1 MLSKG
6 LIIIGM
12 LILLII
18 LILSAVT
25 IHDINLDERNLIC
38 EMAGYDRYFAIKNE
52 ASCIRED
59 PPAIVDYDV
68 ARKMIGVK

>member
-12 LILLII
+12 LILLI
-18 LILSAVT
+18 LSAAT
-25 IHDINLDERNLIC
+25 IHDANLDKRNLIC
-38 EMAGYDRYFAIKNE
+38 EMAGYGRYFVIKNE
-52 ASCIRED
+52 ASCIRQD
-59 PPAIVDYDV
+59 PPAIVGYDV